1 MLIETDLRLT
11 MNHVSNGLRLTS
23 YLMNTSWSG
32 GVHQSKEE
40 VSQGPSLFCRT
51 LRYPN
56 YLLNHVSNGLRLT
69 SYLMNTSWSGGV
81 HQSKEEVSQ
90 GPSLF
95 AEHLATQTIY

>member
-32 GVHQSKEE
+32 GVHQSKE
-40 VSQGPSLFCRT
+40 Q
-51 LRYPN
+51 
-56 YLLNHVSNGLRLT
+56 
-69 SYLMNTSWSGGV
+69 
-81 HQSKEEVSQ
+81 VSQ

-95 AEHLATQTIY
+95 AKHLATQTSSHSQGKVGSQKFQTQ